1 MHHKVPWL
9 VGLYLAEVPILVKLD
24 DLRLRLGSEEETK
37 SFRRVVDQITE
48 HSLSL
53 RVSRVREKLTLGQF
67 EFLNFTCVRD
77 LIAVEELIV
86 AANEPR
92 KIVNRLH

>member
-1 MHHKVPWL
+1 M
-9 VGLYLAEVPILVKLD
+9 AEVPILVKLD